1 MTDCL
6 DLCEKDRSG
15 DIEWFSPKQ
24 IAFDWCPFDD
34 RAELGSVGTGVQ
46 AGEPAADNG
55 VYLRILNSKQIIKIG

>member
-6 DLCEKDRSG
+6 DLCEKDRFG

-24 IAFDWCPFDD
+24 ISFDWCPFDD

-46 AGEPAADNG
+46 AGEPAVDN
-55 VYLRILNSKQIIKIG
+55 VV